1 MQHAWLQWD
10 RAASPPPPPITTTT
24 RVPIHGTPRGMA
36 ALQGPIIRPV
46 GELAHHSAPIVS
58 LGSAYQSR
66 RGAWADDLG
75 CELVSADESGRL
87 AVWEARSPGTHRWAG
102 AWGRA

>member
-1 MQHAWLQWD
+1 
-10 RAASPPPPPITTTT
+10 
-24 RVPIHGTPRGMA
+24 MA

-102 AWGRA
+102 GLGQGVRRLARTGGPGPGAGCETPGTHRWAGAWGRA